1 MSSSTMPSTDF
12 DFSAEAE
19 IAFDDWFHG
28 DYGPFSLRSE
38 YFYGD
43 CKEQDLKTLEK
54 LMSEWTHV
62 AFVTGYERGF
72 AAQNA
77 GGFKP
82 LPDKAKLQ
90 IMQSVA
96 SSSAIEGEGT
106 VYEIFSKLLYHY
118 LTNQRK
124 PTVFAENPSRVTL
137 HDETI

>member
-1 MSSSTMPSTDF
+1 MSKIPSTDF

-19 IAFDDWFHG
+19 VAFDDWFCG
-28 DYGPFSLRSE
+28 IYGPYTLRSE

-43 CKEQDLKTLEK
+43 CAEQDLRTLEK
-54 LMSEWTHV
+54 SMYEWIHA
-62 AFVTGYERGF
+62 AFATGYERGF
-72 AAQNA
+72 AAQRKPTV
-77 GGFKP
+77 FKP

-96 SSSAIEGEGT
+96 SSSAIEGEGQ

-118 LTNQRK
+118 LTNQ
-124 PTVFAENPSRVTL
+124 NPRVTL

>member
-1 MSSSTMPSTDF
+1 MSKIPSTDF

-54 LMSEWTHV
+54 LMSEWIHV
-62 AFVTGYERGF
+62 AFVTGYERGKPTV
-72 AAQNA
+72 
-77 GGFKP
+77 FKP

-96 SSSAIEGEGT
+96 SSSAIEDQG
-106 VYEIFSKLLYHY
+106 EIFEIFARLLYHY
-118 LTNQRK
+118 LTDK
-124 PTVFAENPSRVTL
+124 KLGVTL
-137 HDETI
+137 YENS

>member
-1 MSSSTMPSTDF
+1 MSKIPSTDF

-19 IAFDDWFHG
+19 IAFDDWFCG
-28 DYGPFSLRSE
+28 IYGRFALRSE

-43 CKEQDLKTLEK
+43 CREQDLRTLEK
-54 LMSEWTHV
+54 SMYEWIHA
-62 AFVTGYERGF
+62 AFATGYERGF

-96 SSSAIEGEGT
+96 SSSAIEDQGE
-106 VYEIFSKLLYHY
+106 VFEIFARLLYHY
-118 LTNQRK
+118 LTDK
-124 PTVFAENPSRVTL
+124 KLGVTL
-137 HDETI
+137 YENR

>member
-1 MSSSTMPSTDF
+1 MSKMPDTDW

-28 DYGPFSLRSE
+28 IYGRFALRSE

-43 CKEQDLKTLEK
+43 CREQDLRTLEK
-54 LMSEWTHV
+54 SMYAWIHA
-62 AFVTGYERGF
+62 AFATGYERGF

-96 SSSAIEGEGT
+96 SSSAIEGVGE
-106 VYEIFSKLLYHY
+106 VYEIFAKLLYSW
-118 LTNQRK
+118 LTNQK
-124 PTVFAENPSRVTL
+124 PRVTL
-137 HDETI
+137 HDENV

>member
-1 MSSSTMPSTDF
+1 MSKIPSTDF

-19 IAFDDWFHG
+19 IAFDDWFCG
-28 DYGPFSLRSE
+28 IYGRFALRSE

-43 CKEQDLKTLEK
+43 CREQDLRTLEK
-54 LMSEWTHV
+54 SMYEWIHA
-62 AFVTGYERGF
+62 AFVTGYERGCF
-72 AAQNA
+72 ATQNA

-106 VYEIFSKLLYHY
+106 VYEIFSKLLYQY
-118 LTNQRK
+118 LTNQ
-124 PTVFAENPSRVTL
+124 NPRVTL